1 MLAGVA
7 ERMENLG
14 GSAEKGLK
22 VLPVTPVTSSKV
34 LLNVELKIGSG
45 VPLIVTSLLGKM
57 FLMVEGDTLCVC
69 RPNPFPLM
77 ELNSKFC

>member
-22 VLPVTPVTSSKV
+22 VLPVTPVTSAMNMFNAMPIC
-34 LLNVELKIGSG
+34 LLICTNGFDTDRIDL
-45 VPLIVTSLLGKM
+45 LII
-57 FLMVEGDTLCVC
+57 
-69 RPNPFPLM
+69 
-77 ELNSKFC
+77 